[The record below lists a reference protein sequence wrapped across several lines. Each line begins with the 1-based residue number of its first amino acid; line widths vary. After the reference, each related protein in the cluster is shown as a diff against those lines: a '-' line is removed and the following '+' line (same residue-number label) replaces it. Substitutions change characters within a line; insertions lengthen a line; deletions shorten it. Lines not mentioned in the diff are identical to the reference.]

1 MSGVVEI
8 NGLSK
13 YYGKKR
19 GAEDVT
25 FTVESGEIFGFLGP
39 NGAGKSTTIRCLLGL
54 MRPTAGSVRVLG
66 MDMPKAR
73 REAMRRVGYLPSETA
88 FYPSMTAGEVIA
100 FAARVRGTDCRAQAA
115 RLCEAL
121 ELDTAKRISEMSLGN
136 RKKVGVVCAMQH
148 EPELLVL
155 DEPTSGLD
163 PLIQERFFEL
173 LTERRSRGAACLL
186 SSHVLSEVK
195 KYCDRAA
202 MIREGRI
209 IRVDAVEA
217 LTKSSVRRVRLEG
230 LSGLPELEG
239 VHSLT
244 TGNGSLCFDY
254 DGDIS
259 ALIRALA
266 PLDVRE
272 LYITEPELE
281 ETFMHFYRDGEQS
294 AEEV

>member
-1 MSGVVEI
+1 MSGVIEI

-13 YYGKKR
+13 YYGRKR
-19 GAEDVT
+19 GVQDVT

-54 MRPTAGSVRVLG
+54 IRPTSGSVRVLG
-66 MDMPKAR
+66 MDMSKAR
-73 REAMRRVGYLPSETA
+73 KDALRRVGYLPSETA
-88 FYPSMTAGEVIA
+88 FYPSMTAGEVIS
-100 FAARVRGTDCRAQAA
+100 FAARVRGADCKAQAA

-121 ELDTAKRISEMSLGN
+121 ELDVTKRISEMSLGN

-173 LTERRSRGAACLL
+173 LTERRNIGAACLL
-186 SSHVLSEVK
+186 SSHVLSEVR
-195 KYCDRAA
+195 KYCNRAA

-209 IRVDAVEA
+209 IRADSVEA
-217 LTKSSVRRVRLEG
+217 LTKSSVRHVRLDGVSE
-230 LSGLPELEG
+230 LPKLDG
-239 VHSLT
+239 VHSLKT
-244 TGNGSLCFDY
+244 EGGSLCFDF

-259 ALIRALA
+259 ALIRTLA
-266 PLDVRE
+266 PLDVQE

-281 ETFMHFYRDGEQS
+281 ETFMHFYRSDGQD
-294 AEEV
+294 A